1 MCVKKYTL
9 KVSFLVTLF
18 IYYLMKTPVAFLIF
32 NRPDT
37 TEKVFERIRQA
48 QPPKLLVVAD
58 GSRQN
63 KIGEAQKCALTRAI
77 IGRVDWQCE
86 VLTNYSD
93 INLGCKRRVSSG
105 IDWVFQQVEEA
116 IILED
121 DCLPDL
127 SFFRY
132 CDELLERYRH
142 DTRIVFISGDNFQ
155 FGRKS
160 TTDSYY
166 FSRCINN
173 TPPIWGW
180 ATWRR
185 AWQSYDVD
193 LKLWEMLPD
202 DDWLEDILRDRK
214 IVEMWKQRFQS
225 IYDNSFDTWDYQLVF
240 ACWVQSGLIILPN
253 INLVSN
259 IGYGPE
265 ATHSKTI
272 ITEFANMPVES
283 MSFPMKH
290 SEFTIRDVKADR
302 YSSHSSK
309 RLTRLLQIIRNPV
322 RFQHIIDNYRNNKK
336 SSTNN

>member
-1 MCVKKYTL
+1 
-9 KVSFLVTLF
+9 
-18 IYYLMKTPVAFLIF
+18 MKTPVAFLIF

-37 TEKVFERIRQA
+37 TEIVFERIRQA

-58 GSRQN
+58 GPRQH
-63 KIGEAQKCALTRAI
+63 KVGEAQKCASTRAI
-77 IGRVDWQCE
+77 IDRVDWPCE
-86 VLTNYSD
+86 VVTNYSD

-105 IDWVFQQVEEA
+105 IDWVFEQVEEA

-160 TTDSYY
+160 MPYSYY

-185 AWQSYDVD
+185 SWQYYDVD
-193 LKLWEMLPD
+193 LKLWEIMPN
-202 DDWLEDILRDRK
+202 DDWLEDILKDRMLVK
-214 IVEMWKQRFQS
+214 RWKQRFQS
-225 IYDNSFDTWDYQLVF
+225 IYDKSFDTWDYQLVF
-240 ACWVQSGLIILPN
+240 SCWVQSGLIILPN
-253 INLVSN
+253 VNLVSN

-265 ATHSKTI
+265 ATHSKAI

-283 MSFPMKH
+283 MSFPLKH
-290 SEFTIRDVKADR
+290 SEFTICDTKADR
-302 YSSHSSK
+302 YSSDSSK
-309 RLTRLLQIIRNPV
+309 RLTRLIQIIRNPL
-322 RFQHIIDNYRNNKK
+322 RLKHILDNYRNSKMN
-336 SSTNN
+336 STDN